1 MSTRRQGILAGGNWI
16 VDRVSVIDHY
26 PEQDRLAYI
35 LDTYRSNGGS
45 PYNVLKDLARLDAPF
60 PLSGAGLIGDDE
72 PGQYILADCACA
84 RIDTGQ
90 ITVTAD
96 APTSYT
102 EVMTVQRTGRRT
114 FFHQPG
120 ANRHLDAGHFEL
132 GRSTARIFHLGY
144 LLLLDRLD
152 AVASDGTTAA
162 ARLLREAKQH
172 GFRTSVDLVSA
183 ESDRFEPV
191 VGPAL
196 PFVDY
201 LFLNEL
207 EAHRLTG
214 ISTTSDGAADWIAI
228 ADAAAA
234 LSRRG
239 VADIVCIHCTEGVL
253 VRTRDGRV
261 IRQPSLA
268 LPESWIASAVGAGD
282 ALAAGML
289 LGLHEDWTLEDC
301 LRAGVT
307 AAAAC
312 LSDATCS
319 GGVLPWKQCLELAT
333 RFGFRT

>member
-1 MSTRRQGILAGGNWI
+1 MSTPRQGILAGGNWI

-26 PEQDRLAYI
+26 PEQDRLAYV

-45 PYNVLKDLARLDAPF
+45 PYNVLKDLARLQAPF
-60 PLSGAGLIGDDE
+60 PLSGAGLVGDDE
-72 PGQYILADCACA
+72 PGQYILDDCASA
-84 RIDTGQ
+84 GIDTGQ

-96 APTSYT
+96 ASTSYT
-102 EVMTVQRTGRRT
+102 EVMTVERTGRRT

-120 ANRHLDAGHFEL
+120 ANRLLDASHFDL
-132 GRSTARIFHLGY
+132 GRSSARIFHLGY

-152 AVASDGTTAA
+152 AVTPDGTTAA
-162 ARLLREAKQH
+162 SSLLQEAKH
-172 GFRTSVDLVSA
+172 RGFRTSVDLVSA

-214 ISTTSDGAADWIAI
+214 IATAAVGSADWQAI
-228 ADAAAA
+228 ADAAAELA
-234 LSRRG
+234 RRG
-239 VADIVCIHCTEGVL
+239 VGDIVCIHCAEGVL
-253 VRTRDGRV
+253 VRTSDGRV
-261 IRQPSLA
+261 IKQPSLA
-268 LPESWIASAVGAGD
+268 LPENWIAGAVGAGD

-289 LGLHEDWTLEDC
+289 LGLHENWPLEDC
-301 LRAGVT
+301 LCAGVT

-319 GGVLPWKQCLELAT
+319 GGVLPWQQCLELAT